1 MRPLSKAATS
11 SMSGAAAEQPDER
24 SAVEQSSH
32 ERRVCEEC
40 DKLRA
45 LFGDG
50 ADLALQRR
58 IAHALDSLRLDEAM
72 FLLDVQSQLY
82 SVSY

>member
-1 MRPLSKAATS
+1 
-11 SMSGAAAEQPDER
+11 MS
-24 SAVEQSSH
+24 
-32 ERRVCEEC
+32 EEC
-40 DKLRA
+40 DKLRS

-58 IAHALDSLRLDEAM
+58 IAYAFDSLNLDEAM

-82 SVSY
+82 NISY

>member
-1 MRPLSKAATS
+1 M
-11 SMSGAAAEQPDER
+11 
-24 SAVEQSSH
+24 EQSPH
-32 ERRVCEEC
+32 ERRVREEC
-40 DKLRA
+40 DKLSA

-58 IAHALDSLRLDEAM
+58 IAHALDSLNLNEAM

-82 SVSY
+82 TTSY